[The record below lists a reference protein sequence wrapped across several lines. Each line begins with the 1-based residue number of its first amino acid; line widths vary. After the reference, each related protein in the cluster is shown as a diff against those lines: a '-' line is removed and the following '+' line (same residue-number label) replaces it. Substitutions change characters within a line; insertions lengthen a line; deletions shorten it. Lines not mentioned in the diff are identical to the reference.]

1 MVGTFM
7 TDPSGDGS
15 VSAPFKALGVRAYK
29 WGRLGEGRGR
39 ACTETPVRKLKSQT
53 ETQRGGIAIRG
64 RRETWTQI
72 QHSCLPP
79 QGRFQQTPQT
89 KHKLRTGL
97 QNCQFCACEGSDEGK
112 NQHSKFHHK
121 GRMFFAFWVFVQC
134 FFFLPKALAAIVHCD
149 N

>member
-112 NQHSKFHHK
+112 TPTFKIPSQ
-121 GRMFFAFWVFVQC
+121 GTYVFCLLGFCPV
-134 FFFLPKALAAIVHCD
+134 FFLFTKGSCCYCSL
-149 N
+149 